1 MSALTSKIESE
12 LSPITKELGCVI
24 VRVAIFTHE
33 DGKTLQIMLEKEDGN
48 PATIGDC
55 EKVSRAISIELD
67 VLNPITGHYTLEV
80 SSTGIDRPLS
90 KPEDFM
96 RFCEKPVVV
105 KTFVLKN
112 DKKIFKGTLES
123 ASENGI
129 KLLLDTPLSDGGN
142 SIEFTYDEISS
153 AHIDGFK
160 L

>member
-1 MSALTSKIESE
+1 MSALTSKIENE
-12 LSPITKELGCVI
+12 LSPITNELGCVI
-24 VRVAIFTHE
+24 VRVSLFSYE
-33 DGKTLQIMLEKEDGN
+33 KGKTLQIMIEKEDGN
-48 PATIGDC
+48 SATIDDC

-67 VLNPITGHYTLEV
+67 VLNPISGQYNLEV
-80 SSTGIDRPLS
+80 SSTGVDRPLT

-142 SIEFTYDEISS
+142 SIELTYDEISS